1 MRIDRLLRRSISIIV
16 APCFQEKHDS
26 KERSLSMES
35 NYLVIEDLV
44 QTARKQ
50 RSEHLGVLISAGLE
64 QCYRLFSAIL
74 ANNRP
79 QTATWRVLPP

>member
-1 MRIDRLLRRSISIIV
+1 
-16 APCFQEKHDS
+16 
-26 KERSLSMES
+26 MES

-64 QCYRLFSAIL
+64 RCSRWFSAIL

-79 QTATWRVLPP
+79 QTAAWRVLPP

>member
-1 MRIDRLLRRSISIIV
+1 
-16 APCFQEKHDS
+16 
-26 KERSLSMES
+26 MEP
-35 NYLVIEDLV
+35 NYLVIENVV